1 MARAGERHENE
12 GPQDDTVQAAP
23 GGHGGSS
30 VKQGMAGQS
39 TRSAERGRDEFQGN
53 GASAELD
60 PGRTREGGRH
70 YGRPAIHEPAPDG
83 GPPGAIPGG
92 GEYEM
97 SDDAIVNANESDATD
112 EAPPEEHTQGRHGG
126 ASVVQGRRSPATPP
140 ERGSGRS

>member
-12 GPQDDTVQAAP
+12 ATQDDTVNAAP

-92 GEYEM
+92 DYDVP
-97 SDDAIVNANESDATD
+97 DDVMVNANEFDAAD
-112 EAPPEEHTQGRHGG
+112 EAPPEEHTQGRHGE
-126 ASVVQGRRSPATPP
+126 ASVVQGRRSPATPS
-140 ERGSGRS
+140 ERGPGRS